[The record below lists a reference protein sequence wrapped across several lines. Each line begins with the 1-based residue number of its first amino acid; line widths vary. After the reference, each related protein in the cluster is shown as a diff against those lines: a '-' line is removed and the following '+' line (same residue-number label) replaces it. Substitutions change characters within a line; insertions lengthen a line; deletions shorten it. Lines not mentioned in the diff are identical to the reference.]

1 MRSNCSKIN
10 HFEETGLQQALGT
23 DPRASSASPLGV
35 NYLYNAANQRVRATD
50 ADGSHWVYEYD
61 ALGQVKGGRKF
72 WADGTPVAG
81 QQFTYVHDDICPVR
95 EEALAAP

>member
-35 NYLYNAANQRVRATD
+35 NYLYNDANQRVRATD

-72 WADGTPVAG
+72 WADGTPVAR
-81 QQFTYVHDDICPVR
+81 QQFTHAHDDIGNR
-95 EEALAAP
+95 TATS